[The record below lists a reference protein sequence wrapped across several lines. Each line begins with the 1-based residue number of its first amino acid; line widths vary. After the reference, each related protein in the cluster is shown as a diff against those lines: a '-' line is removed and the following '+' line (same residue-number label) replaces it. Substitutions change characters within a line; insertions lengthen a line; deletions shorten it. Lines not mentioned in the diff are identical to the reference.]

1 MKVGD
6 LVKFKSHTIDS
17 FPFGVVIGTA
27 KTSAVDFRLAYKI
40 AWCCEHTS
48 TGYYQA
54 CILEVIDESR

>member
-17 FPFGVVIGTA
+17 FPLGVVISTA
-27 KTSAVDFRLAYKI
+27 KTSAIDFSPAYKI
-40 AWCCEHTS
+40 AWCCKHTS

-54 CILEVIDESR
+54 NILEVVDEVS